1 MRVLI
6 LGGTG
11 SVGSAV
17 VGELL
22 TRGHAATILCRSD
35 SSADRA
41 RELGAAVLHG
51 SISTPAD
58 WVERLSEADAV
69 IHLATGFGPD
79 AGDVDRSLLNAIFA
93 HAASRTAAQTS
104 EASGDKLRLIYTGG
118 LWLFGSCS
126 AAPDSRTPY
135 NAPSSWQWATDGC
148 LRVLSHP
155 DLHGMVIHPAN
166 VTDEESGVPPLLLT
180 DASASGRIRIP
191 IPEEATWPLVR
202 RDHLARLYAE
212 VLEHAQAGTAYFGV
226 SEAAVPQA
234 ELVRRTARATG
245 LPPEVAVVPIA
256 VWQTQYGEWS
266 IGYSLSQKGTPT
278 AHS

>member
-11 SVGSAV
+11 SIGSAV

-22 TRGHAATILCRSD
+22 TRDHAVTILCRSD
-35 SSADRA
+35 SSANRA
-41 RELGAAVLHG
+41 RKLGAAILHG
-51 SISTPAD
+51 SISAPAD

-69 IHLATGFGPD
+69 VHLATGFGPD

-104 EASGDKLRLIYTGG
+104 EALEDKLRLIYTGG

-135 NAPSSWQWATDGC
+135 HAPSAWQWAADGC
-148 LRVLSHP
+148 LRVLSNQ
-155 DLHGMVIHPAN
+155 DLYGMVIHPAN
-166 VTDEESGVPPLLLT
+166 VTDEEAGVPPLLLT
-180 DASASGRIRIP
+180 DATASGRIRMP
-191 IPEEATWPLVR
+191 ISEEATWPLVR
-202 RDHLARLYAE
+202 RDHLARLYAK
-212 VLEHAQAGTAYFGV
+212 VLEHGKAGTPYFGV
-226 SEAAVPQA
+226 TEAAVTRA
-234 ELVRRTARATG
+234 ELVRRTAQATG
-245 LPPEVAVVPIA
+245 LPPEVAVVPIG
-256 VWQTQYGEWS
+256 VWQMQYGAWS